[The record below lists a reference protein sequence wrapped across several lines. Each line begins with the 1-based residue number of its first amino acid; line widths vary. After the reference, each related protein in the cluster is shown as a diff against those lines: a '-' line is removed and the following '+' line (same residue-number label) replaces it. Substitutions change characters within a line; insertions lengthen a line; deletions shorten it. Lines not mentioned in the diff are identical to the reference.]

1 MSPVVMVVPVRVSQ
15 EWFAAL
21 EQGVGCAGVSLS
33 KSENGDYDLRLHGLQ
48 TAENG
53 KAEPEPEKPKST
65 RRKKAAS

>member
-48 TAENG
+48 TENG
-53 KAEPEPEKPKST
+53 KAEAEPEKPKST